1 MDLLVPQE
9 NRVDRVKGVNEEP
22 LDHRVHRDNQVTKVH
37 QACQENQER
46 REHLVRV
53 EQMEPLALGE
63 NVVHRENVGLKALL
77 VRLEILVKLVFLVL
91 MAKLVREVFLAP
103 LVPRELLVLQDCQ
116 ECREHKVLLAL
127 KDPREIKE

>member
-1 MDLLVPQE
+1 
-9 NRVDRVKGVNEEP
+9 
-22 LDHRVHRDNQVTKVH
+22 
-37 QACQENQER
+37 
-46 REHLVRV
+46 
-53 EQMEPLALGE
+53 MEPLALGE